1 METAEVA
8 IVGGGPVGLGLAI
21 DLGQRGINVVVFEKH
36 DTIQR
41 IPKGQNLTQRTGE
54 HFQAWG
60 IYERVRDAIRLPP
73 KYGTGGVT
81 AYGSLLGEYH
91 YGWLMRS
98 DVQQY
103 YAASN
108 MRIPQ
113 YDLEAVLRERAAEL
127 DTVTVHFNHRVER
140 VEQSQDGV
148 RLDVTD
154 ETGEIRQISALYA
167 VGCDGARSLVRESAG
182 LTQSLRS
189 HQRRMVLAV
198 FRSDDLLSI
207 LERFP
212 GKSYFNAVS
221 PDKEGYW
228 QFFGR
233 VDLGRWF
240 FHTPVPED
248 ATEETLDLSH
258 HLARAVGREIE
269 FETEYLGFWDLRIA
283 IADNYRNGRI
293 FIAGDAAHSHPPYGG
308 FGVNNGFEDIRN
320 LAWKLEASLRG
331 WGSDALLDSYSGER
345 QPVFDSTA
353 DDFIAQLIESDRAF
367 VAEYSP
373 EKDRAAFEEEWA
385 KRAELT
391 KRDVDQYCPN
401 YSGSPIVT
409 GGTGETSAVGEHH
422 HTARPGYL
430 LSPKDD
436 VTERL
441 GSHFNLVS
449 VGSHPDAVKAF
460 RTRAEDLGIPIDV
473 VEMPATAET
482 REWKADLIL
491 LRPDRYIA
499 ACGTG
504 PEDADA
510 LATAAAR
517 KQPVPSPAAT

>member
-21 DLGQRGINVVVFEKH
+21 DLGQRGINVVLFEKH
-36 DTIQR
+36 ETIQP

-60 IYERVRDAIRLPP
+60 IFERIKSTIKLPP
-73 KYGTGGVT
+73 KHGSGGAT
-81 AYGSLLGEYH
+81 AYGSLLGDYH
-91 YGWLMRS
+91 YDWLVRS

-108 MRIPQ
+108 LRIPQ
-113 YDLEAVLRERAAEL
+113 YDQEAVLRERAAEL

-140 VEQSQDGV
+140 VEQTQDGV
-148 RLDVTD
+148 HLDVTD
-154 ETGEIRQISALYA
+154 DSGATRRVSALYV
-167 VGCDGARSLVRESAG
+167 VGCDGARSMVRESAG
-182 LTQSLRS
+182 LTQSVRS
-189 HQRRMVLAV
+189 NYRRMVLAV

-212 GKSYFNAVS
+212 GKSYFNALS

-228 QFFGR
+228 QFFGS

-248 ATEETLDLSH
+248 STEETLDLSY
-258 HLARAVGREIE
+258 HLAQAVGREIE

-283 IADNYRNGRI
+283 IADHYRNGRI

-308 FGVNNGFEDIRN
+308 YGVNNGYEDIRN

-331 WGSDALLDSYSGER
+331 WGSDALLDSYSRER

-353 DDFIAQLIESDRAF
+353 DDFIAQMIESDRAF

-373 EKDRAAFEEEWA
+373 EKDKVAFEKAWA
-385 KRAELT
+385 ERAELT
-391 KRDVDQYCPN
+391 KRDVEQYCPN
-401 YSGSPIVT
+401 YAGSPIVT
-409 GGTGETSAVGEHH
+409 GGSGKTSAVGQHS

-430 LSPKDD
+430 LSPKGD

-441 GSHFNLVS
+441 GSHFNLVT
-449 VGSHPDAVKAF
+449 VGSHPDAVAAF
-460 RTRAEDLGIPIDV
+460 RSRADALGIPLDV
-473 VEMPATAET
+473 VEMPANEET
-482 REWKADLIL
+482 REWEADLIL

-504 PEDADA
+504 PADADA
-510 LATAAAR
+510 LATAIAR
-517 KQPVPSPAAT
+517 K